1 MLATPSPKS
10 WWQWISTGFFKSS
23 ITFFTTCETASGV
36 HTPIVSAMV
45 SASMCPSVAT
55 CSTMSRK
62 RLSSVRVAS
71 MVKKT
76 V

>member
-1 MLATPSPKS
+1 M
-10 WWQWISTGFFKSS
+10 
-23 ITFFTTCETASGV
+23 TFFTTWLTASGV

-55 CSTMSRK
+55 CSTISRN